1 MLSEKPKGPGEVEG
15 PGSTVVYAISTLRPP
30 IRRAMKSSQVAL
42 TNPTMHPI
50 A

>member
-1 MLSEKPKGPGEVEG
+1 MLSGKPNGPREIEG
-15 PGSTVVYAISTLRPP
+15 PGSTVVYATSTSRSP
-30 IRRAMKSSQVAL
+30 IRRAMKSSKVAL